1 MDWIAPLVMHG
12 SAQASPDAVD
22 AHVAE
27 FRHRLEGY
35 AGLAIAAAEERA
47 RGP

>member
-12 SAQASPDAVD
+12 AASAAEAAVD

-27 FRHRLEGY
+27 FTRRLQAY
-35 AGLAIAAAEERA
+35 ARPAAITGA
-47 RGP
+47 